1 MKKYFM
7 LLLAFL
13 LVAAIE
19 AVAQERGYRGAVEIG
34 PTMLVSGMEE
44 KAFGATVYTS
54 HGYQFCP
61 EFFVGVGVGAFGF
74 LNNEA
79 GGVGGIGGVPLYLN
93 LQSYLT
99 RKDVAPYVDLKVGYA
114 LFDYDGLYL
123 SPTVGVQLLRNER
136 AALRIGLSYSR
147 VGILDSYINEHG
159 SRSTD
164 RWYLQWLG
172 LHLGL
177 TFGGAK

>member
-1 MKKYFM
+1 MKRLFT
-7 LLLAFL
+7 LIFVCLATHTM
-13 LVAAIE
+13 
-19 AVAQERGYRGAVEIG
+19 AQERGYRGTVELG
-34 PTMLVSGMEE
+34 PTILVSGMEE
-44 KAFGATVYTS
+44 TAFGAAVYTS
-54 HGYQFCP
+54 HGYQFFP
-61 EFFVGVGVGAFGF
+61 ELFVGVGVGAFGF
-74 LNNEA
+74 LNPEA

-99 RKDVAPYVDLKVGYA
+99 RKNVAPYVDLKVGYA

-123 SPTVGVQLLRNER
+123 SPTVGVQLMRNKR
-136 AALRIGLSYSR
+136 TALRIGLNYSL
-147 VGILDSYINEHG
+147 VGVRDTYINEQG
-159 SRSTD
+159 NRTTD

>member
-1 MKKYFM
+1 MRYLYILF
-7 LLLAFL
+7 FL
-13 LVAAIE
+13 CITPY
-19 AVAQERGYRGAVEIG
+19 AVAQERGYRGAGEIG

-44 KAFGATVYTS
+44 TAFGAAVYTS
-54 HGYQFCP
+54 HGYQFFP
-61 EFFVGVGVGAFGF
+61 ELFVGFGVGAFGF
-74 LNNEA
+74 INPEA
-79 GGVGGIGGVPLYLN
+79 GGVGGIGGIPLYLN
-93 LQSYLT
+93 LQSYLA
-99 RKDVAPYVDLKVGYA
+99 RKHVAPYVDLKVGYA

-136 AALRIGLSYSR
+136 VALRIGLNYSH
-147 VGILDSYINEHG
+147 VGIRDSYINEQG